1 VLPFSMRAV
10 RRVTV
15 ALAATGASV
24 LGLTAASAAP
34 ARPAATPVC
43 SVSRLTVW
51 IGLPG
56 SGAAGS
62 VTYPLELSNTSHRAC
77 HLFGYPWVG
86 AVGSGGH
93 RLGRPAGRDTTRPP
107 RLVLLRRGATAH
119 VVLTITDAGNFPA
132 HACRIRTAAG
142 LRVSPPGTHRAA
154 FVPLAFAACSRR
166 GPVYLHVRA
175 VRAGVG
181 IPGVTP

>member
-10 RRVTV
+10 RRVAV
-15 ALAATGASV
+15 ALAASAVSV

-34 ARPAATPVC
+34 ARPATPVC

-62 VTYPLELSNTSHRAC
+62 VTYPLEFSNTSHRTC

-86 AVGSGGH
+86 AVRGNGH
-93 RLGRPAGRDTTRPP
+93 RLGSRAGRDTTRRP
-107 RLVLLRRGATAH
+107 RLVVLRRGATAH
-119 VVLTITDAGNFPA
+119 AMLTITDAGNFPA
-132 HACRIRTAAG
+132 HACRMRTASG
-142 LRVSPPGTHRAA
+142 LWVTPPGTHRSA
-154 FVPLAFAACSRR
+154 FVPLTFAACSRR
-166 GPVYLHVRA
+166 GPVYLHTQA
-175 VRAGVG
+175 IRAGVG
-181 IPGVTP
+181 IPGFTR